1 MNGKKSEHIRIK
13 FLSILFNRSQ
23 KCLYLLIRS
32 TKAFRDFLENELL
45 ILEQTSSRRIKYW
58 LVKLS
63 LPVAS
68 DGVNGAIVTTKG
80 NIESNDSVA
89 SLDEVQIL
97 LRNISL
103 GGCAVKEELDLLEES
118 WFLELVEL
126 WAEVCGIN
134 ACSLGEESRLYK

>member
-1 MNGKKSEHIRIK
+1 
-13 FLSILFNRSQ
+13 
-23 KCLYLLIRS
+23 
-32 TKAFRDFLENELL
+32 
-45 ILEQTSSRRIKYW
+45 
-58 LVKLS
+58 VKLS

-68 DGVNGAIVTTKG
+68 DGVNGAIVATKG